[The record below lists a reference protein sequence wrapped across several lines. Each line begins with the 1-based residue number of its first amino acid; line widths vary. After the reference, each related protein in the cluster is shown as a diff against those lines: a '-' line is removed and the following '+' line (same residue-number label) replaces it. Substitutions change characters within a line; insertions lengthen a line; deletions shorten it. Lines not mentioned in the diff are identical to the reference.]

1 MDNAVALVQTYLR
14 VNGYLTV
21 TEYPVVEALEGG
33 GFQSATD
40 LDILAFRF
48 GRASMLGGAV
58 TASGQPI
65 ADRPMLIDPALDL
78 RPDLPDMIIGEV
90 KEGRAFLN
98 RGATD
103 RAVLASAMN
112 RFGCCDADESESV
125 VDDLLQRGKAKIA
138 RGHRVRLVA
147 FGSLPPETPTKQY
160 EVILLGHIL
169 DFLTAHLRRHW
180 SVIQAADTKDPALGF
195 LKLLEKAGRGIRFDG
210 GKPKPER

>member
-21 TEYPVVEALEGG
+21 TEYPVVEAIQGG
-33 GFQSATD
+33 GFKTATD

-58 TASGQPI
+58 TASGRPSGNG
-65 ADRPMLIDPALDL
+65 PMLVDPALDL

-103 RAVLASAMN
+103 RAVLASAMD
-112 RFGCCDADESESV
+112 RFGCCDAEEREGVIDE
-125 VDDLLQRGKAKIA
+125 LLRRGKARIA
-138 RGHRVRLVA
+138 RGHRVRLMA
-147 FGSLPPETPTKQY
+147 FGSLPPETSSKHT
-160 EVILLGHIL
+160 EVMLFGHIL
-169 DFLTAHLRRHW
+169 DFLTAHLRRNW
-180 SVIQAADTKDPALGF
+180 SVIQASDTKDPALGF
-195 LKLLEKAGRGIRFDG
+195 LKLLEKAGRGIRLEG
-210 GKPKPER
+210 S